1 MSTASPAIAMPRIP
15 NAPGQFQLQ
24 LSGWKAIAFGL
35 MFLAIVIAVLV
46 LLTIGFFVI
55 ALPIM
60 LLAPV
65 FFYFMP
71 RPKRF
76 TQADPTE
83 TPANGGEIIDVDYQV
98 LDETPVETDQPR
110 IDRERP

>member
-1 MSTASPAIAMPRIP
+1 MPRIP

-35 MFLAIVIAVLV
+35 VFLAVVIAVLV

-65 FFYFMP
+65 LFYFMP
-71 RPKRF
+71 RLRPKRF
-76 TQADPTE
+76 MQADPTQP
-83 TPANGGEIIDVDYQV
+83 PANGGEIIDVDYQIV
-98 LDETPVETDQPR
+98 DETPVETDSRQ
-110 IDRERP
+110 INTDKQ